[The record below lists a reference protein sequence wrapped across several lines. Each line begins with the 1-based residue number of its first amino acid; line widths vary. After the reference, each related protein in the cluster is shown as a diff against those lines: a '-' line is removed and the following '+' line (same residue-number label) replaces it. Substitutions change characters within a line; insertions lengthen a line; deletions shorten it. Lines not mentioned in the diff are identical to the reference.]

1 MYKRRRIRRRPQASK
16 GGVSDQS
23 PKLANNNGSNDQLV
37 ALYRLVLLVPRETP
51 KKAKMKK
58 ARRRPGFRSASRPYI
73 PLGPR
78 RMPWDD
84 SFELLGGGP
93 LRGQITKIRKFQ
105 SADYERHWAFY
116 RLQSTHKQGFWGM
129 ALLVRCALSSIRF
142 AKV

>member
-1 MYKRRRIRRRPQASK
+1 MPDVPVYKRRRIRRRPQASK

-84 SFELLGGGP
+84 SFELLGGGLYAAKL
-93 LRGQITKIRKFQ
+93 LRYENFKVPITNVIGLFTVSR
-105 SADYERHWAFY
+105 
-116 RLQSTHKQGFWGM
+116 
-129 ALLVRCALSSIRF
+129 ALTNRVSGVWRYWCGVR
-142 AKV
+142 